1 MILFLGILALIV
13 AIILWVAKVAI
24 GVVSSFGVIGFAVV
38 IIGLILLMRGR
49 RNSV

>member
-13 AIILWVAKVAI
+13 AVVLWIAKVAI
-24 GVVSSFGVIGFAVV
+24 GVVSSLGVIGLAVV
-38 IIGLILLMRGR
+38 IIGLIMLSRRR